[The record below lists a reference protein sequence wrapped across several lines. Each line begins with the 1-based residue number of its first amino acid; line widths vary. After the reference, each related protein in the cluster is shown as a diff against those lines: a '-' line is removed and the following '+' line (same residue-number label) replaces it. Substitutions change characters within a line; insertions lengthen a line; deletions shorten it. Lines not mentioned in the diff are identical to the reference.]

1 MFYEEI
7 QKNKIKSWLLVCS
20 FFAIIGVLSY
30 VILYYTYFGESAIIF
45 AFLIAVISSYL
56 TYYYSDS
63 LVLTFSRA
71 RPVKKIEY
79 PFLYNITEGLAI
91 AAGIPKPR
99 LFIIDDDAL
108 NAFATGRDPEHSV
121 IVVTKGLIKKLNREE
136 LEGVIG
142 HEMSHIKNYDIKF
155 ATLVVVLVGMVAIL
169 SRFFIRSQFWGNK
182 KEKEGASILFFI
194 GLILAIF
201 APLFTKLVQLA
212 ISRKREFLADA
223 SSVELTRNPSG
234 LINALKKIS
243 ENPGVKSASQVTA
256 GLFISNPFRKQNL
269 IKLFSTHPPIEERIK
284 ALEKMA

>member
-20 FFAIIGVLSY
+20 FFIIISVLSY
-30 VILYYTYFGESAIIF
+30 VILYYTYFGESAIIL
-45 AFLIAVISSYL
+45 AFIIAIISSYI

-71 RPVKKIEY
+71 RPVKKSEY

-91 AAGIPKPR
+91 AAGIPKPK

-108 NAFATGRDPEHSV
+108 NAFATGRNPEHSV
-121 IVVTKGLIKKLNREE
+121 IVVTKGLLKKLNREE

-142 HEMSHIKNYDIKF
+142 HEMSHIKNYDMKF

-182 KEKEGASILFFI
+182 KEKEGTSILFFI
-194 GLILAIF
+194 GILLAIF
-201 APLFTKLVQLA
+201 APLFTRLVQLA

-243 ENPGVKSASQVTA
+243 QNPSVKSASQVTA
-256 GLFISNPFRKQNL
+256 GLFISNPFNKQNFS
-269 IKLFSTHPPIEERIK
+269 KLFSTHPPIKERIK